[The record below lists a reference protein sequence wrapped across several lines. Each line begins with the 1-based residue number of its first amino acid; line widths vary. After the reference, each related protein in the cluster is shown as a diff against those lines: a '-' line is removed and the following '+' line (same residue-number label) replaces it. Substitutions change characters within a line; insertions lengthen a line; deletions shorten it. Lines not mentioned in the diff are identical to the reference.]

1 MSLSSLTT
9 APSLTQFNFGSISSQ
24 GSLSGL
30 PRDPSQQ
37 PPLFGTTPMHT
48 NFQSF
53 PYANSGLGGG
63 GFPMALMVMM
73 PLLMSV
79 IPLLQSIFSGLGR
92 NNKGDSDQYTSNN
105 RNSANRNN
113 NIKGCNCAK
122 QSSPL
127 NLSIS
132 DNMSSGDFT

>member
-1 MSLSSLTT
+1 MSSI
-9 APSLTQFNFGSISSQ
+9 APTSLTQIHFGNY
-24 GSLSGL
+24 LSPGGA
-30 PRDPSQQ
+30 RDPSQQ

-92 NNKGDSDQYTSNN
+92 NNNNDGDNYVPNN
-105 RNSANRNN
+105 RNCAKRNN
-113 NIKGCNCAK
+113 NINGCNYAK
-122 QSSPL
+122 SSPL

-132 DNMSSGDFT
+132 DNASSSGELT